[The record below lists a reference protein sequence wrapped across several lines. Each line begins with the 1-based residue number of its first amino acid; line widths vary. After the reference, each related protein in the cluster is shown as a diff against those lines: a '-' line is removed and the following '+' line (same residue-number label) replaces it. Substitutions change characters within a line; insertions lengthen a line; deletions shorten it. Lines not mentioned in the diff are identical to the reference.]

1 LTKRFGSVLAVD
13 DLSFDVYAG
22 ELLVLLGPS
31 GCGKST
37 VLRMLAGLEPQSS
50 GTIDFDGTS
59 IDDLGPRARNT
70 AFVFQSYALYP
81 QMTVRENLSFP
92 LVMRRFHWW
101 FHVPIVSRQISR
113 RIADRADVRSRVEK
127 VGTELGLGELMGR
140 RPRELSGGQRQRV
153 ALGRAMVRD
162 PAIFLMDEPLS
173 NLDAVLRVS
182 ARSLIARLHRELG
195 ATIVYVTHDQV
206 EAMSLGSRVLVLRNG
221 VCQQV
226 DPPRRLYDAPQNLFV
241 AGFVGN
247 PPMNVVGGVVTAEG
261 ISCLGGL
268 LKLSDRTMKS
278 LAIPESAG
286 SHREVI
292 VGIRPEH
299 IQLGGGGGT
308 TFKGQ
313 VLTAEDT
320 GSETVL
326 CVDVTDRMS
335 AERQGELRPF
345 YIKLLSYSPVA
356 PGSLIEF
363 GLDVNRVVL
372 FDPSTGGR
380 LTEPGDV

>member
-1 LTKRFGSVLAVD
+1 
-13 DLSFDVYAG
+13 
-22 ELLVLLGPS
+22 
-31 GCGKST
+31 
-37 VLRMLAGLEPQSS
+37 
-50 GTIDFDGTS
+50 
-59 IDDLGPRARNT
+59 
-70 AFVFQSYALYP
+70 
-81 QMTVRENLSFP
+81 
-92 LVMRRFHWW
+92 
-101 FHVPIVSRQISR
+101 
-113 RIADRADVRSRVEK
+113 
-127 VGTELGLGELMGR
+127 
-140 RPRELSGGQRQRV
+140 
-153 ALGRAMVRD
+153 
-162 PAIFLMDEPLS
+162 
-173 NLDAVLRVS
+173 
-182 ARSLIARLHRELG
+182 
-195 ATIVYVTHDQV
+195 
-206 EAMSLGSRVLVLRNG
+206 
-221 VCQQV
+221 
-226 DPPRRLYDAPQNLFV
+226 
-241 AGFVGN
+241 
-247 PPMNVVGGVVTAEG
+247 
-261 ISCLGGL
+261 
-268 LKLSDRTMKS
+268 MKS
-278 LAIPESAG
+278 LAIAESAG

-308 TFKGQ
+308 TFKGR